1 MVLVALAIEVA
12 CTPKTGGCAGFTA
25 LYEKKQLIEVRW
37 SVDLGEIEQ
46 PGMGYLATPIYSHFF

>member
-12 CTPKTGGCAGFTA
+12 CTP
-25 LYEKKQLIEVRW
+25 KKQLIEVRW
-37 SVDLGEIEQ
+37 SVDLGEIEK